1 MVSIKNYGK
10 SRRGKQFMQNNNW
23 FEHSSIYTKQH
34 HSFYR
39 WVLYPVILF
48 LCIIGLFLTFAKK
61 EVVIRTTAQ
70 LNPEKIEKLQVP
82 LEAKIMENF
91 LKENQFVHKDDVLVR
106 LDCSLIE
113 NEKAQIEQEN
123 QRITQQIKMAQL
135 FIESISKGK
144 NLFSTD
150 DSFGYSNQ
158 LKSMLS
164 EKESLRY
171 ALKQSELNDQKQLE
185 VYEKTKRQLEKQIE
199 SSDSKLQEWQQV
211 QVAAWSN
218 NQSLKDFSKEMM
230 ANYENWQE
238 QLNNVSDDQKN
249 QVKLTISASINEQ
262 IEQLKKEVE
271 QYQSEKAKLVKP
283 TTSEN
288 DRISQTEKGKQE
300 LEQAITTVKQT
311 VTELNEKQ
319 EKNQS
324 VIKSL
329 DDQLSKGILK
339 APVSGTVHLNEETKG
354 QAELAKGTVLA
365 EIYPIHEKSK
375 MKFTALLPANESTY
389 IKEGMKVHFK
399 LDQKGGAPITID
411 GTLDEISENSTAT
424 EKGVFYAVKGTLKT
438 TQSFPFR
445 YGLTG
450 ELSLIVGEKT
460 YWQQIVDVF
469 LNKK

>member
-1 MVSIKNYGK
+1 
-10 SRRGKQFMQNNNW
+10 
-23 FEHSSIYTKQH
+23 
-34 HSFYR
+34 
-39 WVLYPVILF
+39 VLYPVILF

-171 ALKQSELNDQKQLE
+171 ALKQSELNDKKQLE

-211 QVAAWSN
+211 QVAWSN
-218 NQSLKDFSKEMM
+218 NQSLKDFSKEMS
-230 ANYENWQE
+230 Y
-238 QLNNVSDDQKN
+238 
-249 QVKLTISASINEQ
+249 
-262 IEQLKKEVE
+262 
-271 QYQSEKAKLVKP
+271 
-283 TTSEN
+283 
-288 DRISQTEKGKQE
+288 
-300 LEQAITTVKQT
+300 
-311 VTELNEKQ
+311 
-319 EKNQS
+319 
-324 VIKSL
+324 
-329 DDQLSKGILK
+329 
-339 APVSGTVHLNEETKG
+339 SGL
-354 QAELAKGTVLA
+354 
-365 EIYPIHEKSK
+365 
-375 MKFTALLPANESTY
+375 
-389 IKEGMKVHFK
+389 
-399 LDQKGGAPITID
+399 
-411 GTLDEISENSTAT
+411 
-424 EKGVFYAVKGTLKT
+424 
-438 TQSFPFR
+438 
-445 YGLTG
+445 
-450 ELSLIVGEKT
+450 
-460 YWQQIVDVF
+460 
-469 LNKK
+469 

>member
-1 MVSIKNYGK
+1 M
-10 SRRGKQFMQNNNW
+10 
-23 FEHSSIYTKQH
+23 
-34 HSFYR
+34 
-39 WVLYPVILF
+39 
-48 LCIIGLFLTFAKK
+48 FLTFAKK

-211 QVAAWSN
+211 QVAWSN

-283 TTSEN
+283 TTSQN